1 MRNKHA
7 NTCQHLQP
15 GQAQREM
22 LGGWVGGGVG
32 GALTLEAEETSGFT
46 SCSLEFTFEFH

>member
-15 GQAQREM
+15 GTEK
-22 LGGWVGGGVG
+22 GGVWVGGGG
-32 GALTLEAEETSGFT
+32 NNIRSTETT
-46 SCSLEFTFEFH
+46 DLDRVRLEFTFEFH

>member
-15 GQAQREM
+15 GTERNV
-22 LGGWVGGGVG
+22 GWVGGGVG